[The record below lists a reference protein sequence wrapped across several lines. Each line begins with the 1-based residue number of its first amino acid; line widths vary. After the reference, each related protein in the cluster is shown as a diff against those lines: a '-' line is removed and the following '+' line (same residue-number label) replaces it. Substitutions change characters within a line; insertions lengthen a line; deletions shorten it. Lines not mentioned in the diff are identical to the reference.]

1 MITVLSPAKKLSAE
15 CSSKGSAHT
24 KPTFL
29 NDSKSLIKI
38 LKDFK
43 PDQLQDLMGISQN
56 LSELNFER
64 FQSWTSDY
72 SPGISR
78 EAFFSFKGDTYTGLD
93 AESLSEKDVIFAQDK
108 VRILSGLYGVLKPLD
123 LMLPYRLEMGTR
135 LQNNRGKN
143 LYDFWGNSIAINI
156 SKELNDHKQK
166 VIINCASNEYFKSI
180 SNESLEASVIT
191 PEFKEIKNGTIKMI
205 SFYAKKARGMMARY
219 IIENRIDNVEDIL
232 SFNLDGY
239 SYDSALSTESKPVFT
254 RSQS

>member
-72 SPGISR
+72 SPSISR

-93 AESLSEKDVIFAQDK
+93 AESLTEKDVIFAQDN

-143 LYDFWGNSIAINI
+143 LYDFWGNILMDSLLSEMQDDEVLVN
-156 SKELNDHKQK
+156 L
-166 VIINCASNEYFKSI
+166 ASNEYSKVLNLGRF
-180 SNESLEASVIT
+180 NRSVIT
-191 PEFKEIKNGTIKMI
+191 PVFKDYKNGNFKVV
-205 SFYAKKARGMMARY
+205 SFFAKKARGEMARF
-219 IIENRIDNVEDIL
+219 IIRNKIKTIDDIML
-232 SFNLDGY
+232 FNTDGY
-239 SYDSALSTESKPVFT
+239 KFSEAKEGELLFC
-254 RSQS
+254 R

>member
-1 MITVLSPAKKLSAE
+1 
-15 CSSKGSAHT
+15 
-24 KPTFL
+24 
-29 NDSKSLIKI
+29 
-38 LKDFK
+38 
-43 PDQLQDLMGISQN
+43 
-56 LSELNFER
+56 
-64 FQSWTSDY
+64 
-72 SPGISR
+72 
-78 EAFFSFKGDTYTGLD
+78 
-93 AESLSEKDVIFAQDK
+93 
-108 VRILSGLYGVLKPLD
+108 
-123 LMLPYRLEMGTR
+123 MLPYRLEMGTR

-143 LYDFWGNSIAINI
+143 LYDFWGNSIAVNI

-219 IIENRIDNVEDIL
+219 IIENRIDNVGDIL

-239 SYDSALSTESKPVFT
+239 SYDSTLSTESKPVFT

>member
-72 SPGISR
+72 SPNISR
-78 EAFFSFKGDTYTGLD
+78 EAFFSFKGDTYTGLN
-93 AESLSEKDVIFAQDK
+93 AESLSEKDVIFAQ
-108 VRILSGLYGVLKPLD
+108 SSVLL
-123 LMLPYRLEMGTR
+123 G
-135 LQNNRGKN
+135 
-143 LYDFWGNSIAINI
+143 
-156 SKELNDHKQK
+156 
-166 VIINCASNEYFKSI
+166 
-180 SNESLEASVIT
+180 
-191 PEFKEIKNGTIKMI
+191 
-205 SFYAKKARGMMARY
+205 
-219 IIENRIDNVEDIL
+219 
-232 SFNLDGY
+232 
-239 SYDSALSTESKPVFT
+239 
-254 RSQS
+254 

>member
-1 MITVLSPAKKLSAE
+1 
-15 CSSKGSAHT
+15 
-24 KPTFL
+24 
-29 NDSKSLIKI
+29 
-38 LKDFK
+38 
-43 PDQLQDLMGISQN
+43 
-56 LSELNFER
+56 
-64 FQSWTSDY
+64 
-72 SPGISR
+72 
-78 EAFFSFKGDTYTGLD
+78 
-93 AESLSEKDVIFAQDK
+93 
-108 VRILSGLYGVLKPLD
+108 
-123 LMLPYRLEMGTR
+123 MLPYRLEMGTR

-219 IIENRIDNVEDIL
+219 IIENRIDNVKDIL

-239 SYDSALSTESKPVFT
+239 SYDSGISTDSKPVFT
-254 RSQS
+254 RSQF